1 MKVTISELKNKIKDK
16 LKDKI
21 KTSDELEEV
30 SYNIAKLFAEKQEVL
45 KQIEKELTKIDKID
59 KNITELLNV

>member
-45 KQIEKELTKIDKID
+45 KQIEKELRKIDKID
-59 KNITELLNV
+59 KNITELLGV

>member
-16 LKDKI
+16 I
-21 KTSDELEEV
+21 KTSNELEEV

-45 KQIEKELTKIDKID
+45 KQIEKELRKIDKID
-59 KNITELLNV
+59 KNITELLGV

>member
-45 KQIEKELTKIDKID
+45 KQIEKELRKLIKLTK
-59 KNITELLNV
+59 V